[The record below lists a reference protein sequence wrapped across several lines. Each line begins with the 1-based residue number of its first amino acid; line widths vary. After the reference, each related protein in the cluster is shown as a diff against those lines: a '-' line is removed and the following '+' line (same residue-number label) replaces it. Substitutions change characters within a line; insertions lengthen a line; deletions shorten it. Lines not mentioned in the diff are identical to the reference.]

1 MPIRTKMK
9 HRRIYLQLLILSRKN
24 LLTKSRLM
32 QNKFRIFSL
41 LIVIIFFLGLT
52 SCNTY
57 KNVPYF
63 QDFAD
68 TAKPVVVKTMPFKS
82 PVIQTDDILS
92 ITMQTIDNEVTNML
106 NSNGTINNASA
117 TVPVSI
123 SSTTGTAQP
132 VSGYL
137 VDKEGFVELPFVGKV
152 HVAGLTTS
160 QARDLLSTEVN
171 KYFNDAIVNVRYA
184 NFKITVIGEVLRPST
199 YVIPN
204 EKVNIFDALGMAGD
218 MTIYGQRENV
228 LLVRDTLNDKK
239 LVRLNLNNKDIV
251 SSPYFYLQSNDII
264 YVQPNKYKAAST
276 DAYRNRYLTIAAA
289 VLTVIIVSINKL
301 AN

>member
-1 MPIRTKMK
+1 
-9 HRRIYLQLLILSRKN
+9 
-24 LLTKSRLM
+24 M
-32 QNKFRIFSL
+32 QNKFRVFSV
-41 LIVIIFFLGLT
+41 LIIPVFFLGLI

-57 KNVPYF
+57 KNVSYF
-63 QDFAD
+63 QDFSD
-68 TAKPVVVKTMPFKS
+68 TAKPVVVKTVPFKS

-92 ITMQTIDNEVTNML
+92 ITIQTIDNDVTNL
-106 NSNGTINNASA
+106 LNNSNSINNATTSM
-117 TVPVSI
+117 PVS
-123 SSTTGTAQP
+123 SSSVAGAPQTQA

-137 VDKEGFVELPFVGKV
+137 VDKDGYVEVPFVGKV

-160 QARDLLSTEVN
+160 QAKELLSTEVN

-184 NFKITVIGEVLRPST
+184 NFKLTVIGEVLRPST
-199 YVIPN
+199 YVVPN

-239 LVRLNLNNKDIV
+239 LVRLNLNNKDII

-264 YVQPNKYKAAST
+264 YVQPNKYKVAAT
-276 DAYRNRYLTIAAA
+276 DAYRNRYFTIAAA
-289 VLTVIIVSINKL
+289 VLTVLIVSINKL
-301 AN
+301 TN

>member
-1 MPIRTKMK
+1 M
-9 HRRIYLQLLILSRKN
+9 H
-24 LLTKSRLM
+24 
-32 QNKFRIFSL
+32 NKFRILS
-41 LIVIIFFLGLT
+41 VPIILVLFLGLV
-52 SCNTY
+52 SCTAY

-68 TAKPVVVKTMPFKS
+68 TAKPMVVKTVPFKS
-82 PVIQTDDILS
+82 PVIQTDDLLS
-92 ITMQTIDNEVTNML
+92 ITIQTIDNDVTNML
-106 NSNGTINNASA
+106 NSNNTINNTSA
-117 TVPVSI
+117 MMPVST
-123 SSTTGTAQP
+123 SSTTAAAQP

-137 VDKEGFVELPFVGKV
+137 VDKDGFVEVPFVGKV

-160 QARDLLSTEVN
+160 QAKDLLSTEVN

-199 YVIPN
+199 YVVPN

-239 LVRLNLNNKDIV
+239 LVRLNLNNKDVV

-264 YVQPNKYKAAST
+264 YVQPNKYKVAAT
-276 DAYRNRYLTIAAA
+276 DAYRNRYFAIAAA
-289 VLTVIIVSINKL
+289 VLTVIVVSINKL
-301 AN
+301 TN

>member
-1 MPIRTKMK
+1 
-9 HRRIYLQLLILSRKN
+9 
-24 LLTKSRLM
+24 M
-32 QNKFRIFSL
+32 QNRFRVFFIL
-41 LIVIIFFLGLT
+41 VTPVFFLGLI

-57 KNVPYF
+57 KNVSYF

-68 TAKPVVVKTMPFKS
+68 TAKPMVVKTMPFKS

-92 ITMQTIDNEVTNML
+92 ITIQTIDNEVTNML
-106 NSNGTINNASA
+106 NSNSTINNTSA
-117 TVPVSI
+117 TVPVS
-123 SSTTGTAQP
+123 SSSVTGAVQP

-137 VDKEGFVELPFVGKV
+137 VDKDGFVELSFVGKV

-160 QARDLLSTEVN
+160 QAKELVSTEVN

-184 NFKITVIGEVLRPST
+184 NFKITIIGEVLRPST
-199 YVIPN
+199 YIIPN

-251 SSPYFYLQSNDII
+251 SSPYFYLQSNDIV

-276 DAYRNRYLTIAAA
+276 DAYRNRYFAIGAA
-289 VLTVIIVSINKL
+289 VLSVLIITINKVKF
-301 AN
+301 

>member
-1 MPIRTKMK
+1 MNIKLRAFPV
-9 HRRIYLQLLILSRKN
+9 
-24 LLTKSRLM
+24 
-32 QNKFRIFSL
+32 
-41 LIVIIFFLGLT
+41 LIVPVFFACLV
-52 SCNTY
+52 SCTTY
-57 KNVPYF
+57 KNVSYF

-68 TAKPVVVKTMPFKS
+68 TAKPLLVKTVPFRS

-92 ITMQTIDNEVTNML
+92 ITIQTIDNDVTNML
-106 NSNGTINNASA
+106 NSNSSLNNASTSMPVLGSSAAAGA
-117 TVPVSI
+117 T
-123 SSTTGTAQP
+123 QP

-137 VDKEGFVELPFVGKV
+137 VDKDGYVEVPFVGKV
-152 HVAGLTTS
+152 HVAGLTTA
-160 QARDLLSTEVN
+160 QAKDLLSIEVN

-184 NFKITVIGEVLRPST
+184 NFKITVIGEVLKPST

-239 LVRLNLNNKDIV
+239 LIRLNLNNKDII
-251 SSPYFYLQSNDII
+251 SSPYFFLQSNDIV
-264 YVQPNKYKAAST
+264 YVEPNKQKVAAT
-276 DAYRNRYLTIAAA
+276 DAYRNRMFAIIAAVCA
-289 VLTVIIVSINKL
+289 VVIVSINKL

>member
-1 MPIRTKMK
+1 M
-9 HRRIYLQLLILSRKN
+9 N
-24 LLTKSRLM
+24 F
-32 QNKFRIFSL
+32 KFRGFSALVISGFFIFL
-41 LIVIIFFLGLT
+41 V
-52 SCNTY
+52 SCSTP

-68 TAKPVVVKTMPFKS
+68 TAKPLLIKTVPFKS

-92 ITMQTIDNEVTNML
+92 ITIQTIDNDVTNLL
-106 NSNGTINNASA
+106 NSNTSVNN
-117 TVPVSI
+117 V
-123 SSTTGTAQP
+123 STTMPVVSGSVAGTPQN

-137 VDKEGFVELPFVGKV
+137 VDKDGYVQIPFVGKI
-152 HVAGLTTS
+152 HLAGLTTAEAKDMLT
-160 QARDLLSTEVN
+160 QEVN

-199 YVIPN
+199 YVLPN

-228 LLVRDTLNDKK
+228 LLVRDSLNDKK
-239 LVRLNLNNKDIV
+239 LIRLNLNNKDII
-251 SSPYFYLQSNDII
+251 SSPYFYLQSNDIV
-264 YVQPNKYKAAST
+264 YVQPSKSRIAST
-276 DAYRNRYLTIAAA
+276 DAYRNKMYAIAAA

-301 AN
+301 